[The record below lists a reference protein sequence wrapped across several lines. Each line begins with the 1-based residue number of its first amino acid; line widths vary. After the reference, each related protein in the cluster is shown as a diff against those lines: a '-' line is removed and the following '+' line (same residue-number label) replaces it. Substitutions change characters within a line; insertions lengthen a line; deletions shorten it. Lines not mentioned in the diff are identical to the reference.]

1 MSVSKW
7 EMKIIPRSTVKEV
20 YASIEDLIYASENL
34 AAFTKGRATKSCIST
49 FRRNVFISRQLS
61 KAATTLEV

>member
-20 YASIEDLIYASENL
+20 YASIEADFYASENL
-34 AAFTKGRATKSCIST
+34 AALPHKGKSNKRLHWHFRAGIYIKTT
-49 FRRNVFISRQLS
+49 LRQL
-61 KAATTLEV
+61 L